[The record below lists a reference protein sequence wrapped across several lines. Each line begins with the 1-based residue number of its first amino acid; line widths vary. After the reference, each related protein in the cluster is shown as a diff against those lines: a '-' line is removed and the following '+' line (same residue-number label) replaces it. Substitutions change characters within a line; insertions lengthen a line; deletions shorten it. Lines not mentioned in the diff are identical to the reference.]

1 MTALF
6 GSEVEGELFSPC
18 NGLLL
23 HDCIEERSDAGLFVI
38 VPDVDRGIRNAM
50 EVSANKVERCLTKEL
65 DKILD
70 WSWPKL
76 DHTIDWLDVA

>member
-38 VPDVDRGIRNAM
+38 VPDVDDIRNAM
-50 EVSANKVERCLTKEL
+50 EVSNKVERCLTK
-65 DKILD
+65 
-70 WSWPKL
+70 
-76 DHTIDWLDVA
+76 